1 MNKIENLV
9 FEYFSKIITDAL
21 DRVRAQD
28 TDPNHKHMDYEKRNA
43 FQHAYV
49 SGYIAN
55 LLGEDIALLF
65 GYQKEIITE
74 YDELIANQYDLQKT
88 YLDTNRDLWNN
99 KVGIEY
105 AKKSTSNEELA
116 KKNL

>member
-55 LLGEDIALLF
+55 LLGEVRRLGFNPTTQTLL
-65 GYQKEIITE
+65 T
-74 YDELIANQYDLQKT
+74 
-88 YLDTNRDLWNN
+88 
-99 KVGIEY
+99 
-105 AKKSTSNEELA
+105 
-116 KKNL
+116 